1 MRKEFIKKML
11 KAELLRYEAIKEILP
26 ENVKNNINK
35 IEKDAVEVIKDLA
48 IEFLKDEGANK
59 EKEVKKEIKKVK
71 VDF

>member
-11 KAELLRYEAIKEILP
+11 KAELLRYEAIKEIIP

-35 IEKDAVEVIKDLA
+35 IERDAVEVIKDLA

-59 EKEVKKEIKKVK
+59 EKEVKKEIKRVK